1 MQHASCHGWRDHR
14 ESSRLRGPK
23 LVVGGGVPRQDAGQS
38 RGSSRSLRGW
48 TVPSGRITFLEW
60 IRALAMSVSGSP
72 RRDQRRRL
80 VLSWNRTPVTG
91 TPTSAAVPRP
101 MAAYAPEAHP
111 DRQRGPATLI
121 PTGLGGFTLVVLA
134 MLLPMAA
141 VLVVGGCEPL
151 LGRPVFR
158 PTGRFAG
165 TVAAAATCFDP
176 RSAVSISGWLAQ
188 LSLLIAASTAAIVR
202 LMRRHR
208 RDDYNGR
215 YRAWGWLA
223 GLFLIASCTGQVPLG
238 RLVGVACA
246 EATGLS
252 LGPRGAGWWVAIAAT
267 LLTAVSLWAILPL
280 YERGATAFWLGLGL
294 TSWAVSAACDMAGGG
309 RDVAVIVGHA
319 SWALGASLSAV
330 AMLAAA
336 RSVIREVQGIA
347 SARPVGASER
357 RKRSAAPAAAE
368 NDAATTAPDE
378 EPDFHPE
385 PVDESGQEQYGGA
398 TPDDEPEH
406 EHRHLSK
413 AERKRLKKLA
423 RMNRSAA

>member
-1 MQHASCHGWRDHR
+1 
-14 ESSRLRGPK
+14 
-23 LVVGGGVPRQDAGQS
+23 
-38 RGSSRSLRGW
+38 
-48 TVPSGRITFLEW
+48 
-60 IRALAMSVSGSP
+60 MSVSGSP

-80 VLSWNRTPVTG
+80 VLSWNRTPVAG
-91 TPTSAAVPRP
+91 TPTSAAAPRP

-121 PTGLGGFTLVVLA
+121 PTGLGGFTLAVLA
-134 MLLPMAA
+134 MLLPMVA
-141 VLVVGGCEPL
+141 VLAVGGCEPL

-158 PTGRFAG
+158 ATGRFAG
-165 TVAAAATCFDP
+165 TVAAASACVDP
-176 RSAVSISGWLAQ
+176 RSAASISGWLAQ
-188 LSLLIAASTAAIVR
+188 LSLLLAASTAAIVR

-238 RLVGVACA
+238 RLVGTACA

-252 LGPRGAGWWVAIAAT
+252 LGQGGAGWWMAIAAT

-294 TSWAVSAACDMAGGG
+294 TSWAVSAACDISGGG

-319 SWALGASLSAV
+319 SWAIGASFSAV

-347 SARPVGASER
+347 SARPVGTSER
-357 RKRSAAPAAAE
+357 RKRAAPAPVATE
-368 NDAATTAPDE
+368 DEAATTAPDE
-378 EPDFHPE
+378 EPDFHPQPAE
-385 PVDESGQEQYGGA
+385 ESGHEQYDGGT
-398 TPDDEPEH
+398 TPDEEPEH